1 YSINNLFMNP
11 ATVDEL
17 RSIIALND
25 LPDEHLQWIL
35 DRSDLT
41 EYEEGAMMTRYGEPI
56 DVMWFI
62 LEGRFDYYIDMNGQ
76 QVLFYTFKNDAAT
89 GGVGGVLPYSRLK
102 TSPGYSYSVGKTR
115 CLSLH
120 KKYFHELEQL
130 NPDLIQRLIGFM
142 TERAR
147 SFATIQLQ
155 HEKVSALGKL
165 AAGIAHELNNPAAAI
180 SRISSELVDR
190 LNQNY
195 ALTEKLLQYDI
206 SADHIQRIR
215 KFVESVTKSPA
226 GPKVGALQRLEM
238 EDDINAWLEQLNI
251 PANQQV
257 CETLAEAGIRGKDL
271 EQIRANVTGDA
282 LMHLFNWL
290 ENLLSSQRLLKDL
303 GEASARISVL
313 VGAVKSHVQMDRTNE
328 LHLTNLHTDIDNTLT
343 LLGYK
348 LREKNIKVIK
358 NYCQQLPEIPAYVGE
373 LNQIWTNLIDNAIY
387 AMNKDG
393 ELSIDTVVSGKNVI
407 TKITD
412 NGTGIPNEIINRIF
426 DPFFTT
432 KKVGEGT
439 GIGLDLVNRIIKHHH
454 GEIKVN
460 SRPGRTE
467 FEICIPISETKE
479 NSL

>member
-1 YSINNLFMNP
+1 MNP

-17 RSIIALND
+17 RNIIALND

-35 DRSDLT
+35 DRCELHQ
-41 EYEEGAMMTRYGEPI
+41 YEDGEVMVKYGDPAE
-56 DVMWFI
+56 VMWII
-62 LEGRFDYYIDMNGQ
+62 LEGRVDFYMEMNGR
-76 QVLFYTFKNDAAT
+76 QVLFYNFKNDSVT
-89 GGVGGVLPYSRLK
+89 GGVGGLLPYSRMK
-102 TSPGYSYSVGKTR
+102 SSPGYAYAVGMTR
-115 CLSLH
+115 SLSLH
-120 KKYFHELEQL
+120 KKYFAELERL
-130 NPDLIQRLIGFM
+130 NPDLIRRLIGYM

-180 SRISSELVDR
+180 NRISSELVNR

-195 ALTEKLLQYDI
+195 ELTEKLFQYDI
-206 SADHIQRIR
+206 SADHFQRIR
-215 KFVESVTKSPA
+215 KFIESINKNPA
-226 GPKVGALQRLEM
+226 GSKVSALQRLEM
-238 EDDINAWLEQLNI
+238 EDDINTWLEQYSI
-251 PANQQV
+251 PANRQV
-257 CETLAEAGIRGKDL
+257 CETLAEAGIRGNDL

-282 LMHLFNWL
+282 LLHLLIWL
-290 ENLLSSQRLLKDL
+290 ENLLSLQRLLIDL
-303 GEASARISVL
+303 GEASTRISTL

-348 LREKNIKVIK
+348 LRGKNIKVIK
-358 NYCQQLPEIPAYVGE
+358 NYPGQLPEIPAYVGE
-373 LNQIWTNLIDNAIY
+373 LNQVWTNLIDNAIY
-387 AMNKDG
+387 AMDKNG
-393 ELSIDTVVSGKNVI
+393 ELNIETAISGKNVVI
-407 TKITD
+407 KIAD
-412 NGTGIPNEIINRIF
+412 DGAGIPSEIINRIF

-467 FEICIPISETKE
+467 FEICIPIAETKE
-479 NSL
+479 NNR